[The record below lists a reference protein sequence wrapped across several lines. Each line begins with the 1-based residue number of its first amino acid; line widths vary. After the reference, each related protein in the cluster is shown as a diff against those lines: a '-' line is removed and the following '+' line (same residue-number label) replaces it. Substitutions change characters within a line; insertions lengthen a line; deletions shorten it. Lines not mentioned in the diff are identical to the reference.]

1 MRKAHARRGPTPG
14 RVPAPCTAPRQS
26 VQQGASE
33 TLCCPGGPR
42 HPPTPSRPSPM
53 RGLLEGPGQQPPRS
67 LSGPWSLGLGC
78 PEASVLR
85 ETARGHPAYPWGQTT
100 LAAGSG
106 DLLEVAPPPLQ
117 GPASHSSPGKTWRP
131 LSWALCFR
139 CSGHQETDAQTQRR
153 VGRDGQTPFREP
165 RWQRTG
171 ALPQPR
177 TRLTCPGGHSD
188 ALIFLQ

>member
-26 VQQGASE
+26 AQQGASE

-85 ETARGHPAYPWGQTT
+85 ETARGHLAYPWGQTEAT
-100 LAAGSG
+100 QHTPEDRQRWLPGVVTYWKS
-106 DLLEVAPPPLQ
+106 PPPPPPQ

-131 LSWALCFR
+131 WSWALCFR

-165 RWQRTG
+165 RWQQTG
-171 ALPQPR
+171 ALPQP
-177 TRLTCPGGHSD
+177 PHD
-188 ALIFLQ
+188 